1 MDTLLFIVGFLGF
14 VIAVGAFIWSFIKKN
29 KTLRKKA
36 LISSLLCLIMFF
48 VGVAMTPTDENDSS
62 AKTAKTEQTSSSSK
76 KETAK
81 PSSKQKTAKSSSKK
95 VKVSSSSNKKTTK
108 SSSKK
113 KEVTKKSSANKKVTV
128 KSSSKK
134 TKNSSSSSS
143 TTETSSS
150 AKTYDDAANAAFAS
164 ELNTQIND
172 VLRQGGVAD
181 SFAVMPNGSSLID
194 VVVPQDYKYLPNSQI
209 QQLADTILSA
219 KENCFQ
225 EWNAKPENNYDQTYG
240 PSLYVKSPDGTT
252 LAKESFWGGT
262 MKRVIDN
269 N

>member
-1 MDTLLFIVGFLGF
+1 MWVLLFLAGFLGF
-14 VIAVGAFIWSFIKKN
+14 IVAIGALLWSFIKKN
-29 KTLRKKA
+29 KDLRKKP
-36 LISSLLCLIMFF
+36 LIGGLLAIIMFF
-48 VGVAMTPTDENDSS
+48 TGVMISPTDDSDSS
-62 AKTAKTEQTSSSSK
+62 VETPKTEQTSKTSSTKQSKKKTPATSSSKKKTTKTSSSSK
-76 KETAK
+76 KE
-81 PSSKQKTAKSSSKK
+81 SSQTSSSSK
-95 VKVSSSSNKKTTK
+95 TD
-108 SSSKK
+108 
-113 KEVTKKSSANKKVTV
+113 
-128 KSSSKK
+128 
-134 TKNSSSSSS
+134 SSSSS
-143 TTETSSS
+143 TETSSS
-150 AKTYDDAANAAFAS
+150 AKTYDDAANTAFAS

-172 VLRQGGVAD
+172 VLRQGGVTD

-240 PSLYVKSPDGTT
+240 PMLYVKSPDGTT

>member
-1 MDTLLFIVGFLGF
+1 MWVLLFLGGFLGF
-14 VIAVGAFIWSFIKKN
+14 IVAIGALLWSFIKKN
-29 KTLRKKA
+29 KDLRKKS
-36 LISSLLCLIMFF
+36 LIGGLLAMIMFF
-48 VGVAMTPTDENDSS
+48 TGVMISPTDDSDSS
-62 AKTAKTEQTSSSSK
+62 VETPKTEQTSKTSSTKQSKKKTPATSSSKKKTTKTSSSSK
-76 KETAK
+76 KE
-81 PSSKQKTAKSSSKK
+81 SSQTSSSSK
-95 VKVSSSSNKKTTK
+95 TD
-108 SSSKK
+108 
-113 KEVTKKSSANKKVTV
+113 
-128 KSSSKK
+128 
-134 TKNSSSSSS
+134 SSSSS
-143 TTETSSS
+143 TETSSS
-150 AKTYDDAANAAFAS
+150 AKTYDDAANTAFAS

-172 VLRQGGVAD
+172 VLRQGGVTD

-225 EWNAKPENNYDQTYG
+225 EWNAKPENDYDETYG
-240 PSLYVKSPDGTT
+240 PRLYVKSPDGTT

>member
-1 MDTLLFIVGFLGF
+1 MWVLLFLAGSLGFIVAIGFLL
-14 VIAVGAFIWSFIKKN
+14 WSVIKKN
-29 KTLRKKA
+29 KDLRKKS
-36 LISSLLCLIMFF
+36 LIGGLLAMIMFF
-48 VGVAMTPTDENDSS
+48 TGVMISPTDDSDSS
-62 AKTAKTEQTSSSSK
+62 VETPKTEQTSKTSSTKQSKKKTPATSSSKKKTTKTSSSSK
-76 KETAK
+76 KE
-81 PSSKQKTAKSSSKK
+81 SSQTSSSSK
-95 VKVSSSSNKKTTK
+95 TD
-108 SSSKK
+108 
-113 KEVTKKSSANKKVTV
+113 
-128 KSSSKK
+128 
-134 TKNSSSSSS
+134 SSSSS
-143 TTETSSS
+143 TETSSS
-150 AKTYDDAANAAFAS
+150 AKTYDDAANTAFAS

-172 VLRQGGVAD
+172 VLRQGGVTD

-240 PSLYVKSPDGTT
+240 PMLYVKSPDGTT

>member
-1 MDTLLFIVGFLGF
+1 MWVLLFLAGFLGF
-14 VIAVGAFIWSFIKKN
+14 IVAVGALLWSFIKKN
-29 KTLRKKA
+29 KDLRKKS
-36 LISSLLCLIMFF
+36 LIGGLLAMIMFF
-48 VGVAMTPTDENDSS
+48 TGVMISPTDDSDSS
-62 AKTAKTEQTSSSSK
+62 VETPKTEQTSKTSSTKQSKKKTPATSSSKKKTTKTSSSSK
-76 KETAK
+76 KEA
-81 PSSKQKTAKSSSKK
+81 SSSSKE
-95 VKVSSSSNKKTTK
+95 KT
-108 SSSKK
+108 
-113 KEVTKKSSANKKVTV
+113 TKKSSETS
-128 KSSSKK
+128 SSSK
-134 TKNSSSSSS
+134 TDSSSSS
-143 TTETSSS
+143 TETSSS
-150 AKTYDDAANAAFAS
+150 AKTYDDAANTAFAS

-172 VLRQGGVAD
+172 VLRQGGVTD

-225 EWNAKPENNYDQTYG
+225 EWNAKPENDYDETYG
-240 PSLYVKSPDGTT
+240 PRLYVKSPDGTT

>member
-1 MDTLLFIVGFLGF
+1 MWLLLFFVGFLGF
-14 VIAVGAFIWSFIKKN
+14 IVAIGALLWSFIKKN
-29 KTLRKKA
+29 KDLRKKS
-36 LISSLLCLIMFF
+36 LIGGLLAMIMFF
-48 VGVAMTPTDENDSS
+48 TGAMISPIDESESS
-62 AKTAKTEQTSSSSK
+62 VETAKTEQTSKTSSTSKKKNAKTSSSSK
-76 KETAK
+76 KEA
-81 PSSKQKTAKSSSKK
+81 S
-95 VKVSSSSNKKTTK
+95 

-113 KEVTKKSSANKKVTV
+113 KTTKKSSET
-128 KSSSKK
+128 SSSPK
-134 TKNSSSSSS
+134 TASSSSS
-143 TTETSSS
+143 TETSSS
-150 AKTYDDAANAAFAS
+150 SKTYDDAANTAFAS

-172 VLRQGGVAD
+172 VLRQGGVTD

-194 VVVPQDYKYLPNSQI
+194 VVVPQNYKYLPNSQI

-219 KENCFQ
+219 KNKCFQ

-240 PSLYVKSPDGTT
+240 PSIYVKSPDGTT

>member
-1 MDTLLFIVGFLGF
+1 MWVLLFFAGFLGF
-14 VIAVGAFIWSFIKKN
+14 IVAIGALLWSFIKKN
-29 KTLRKKA
+29 KDLRKKS
-36 LISSLLCLIMFF
+36 LIGGLLAMIMFF
-48 VGVAMTPTDENDSS
+48 TGVMISPTDDSDSS
-62 AKTAKTEQTSSSSK
+62 VETPKTEQTSKTSSTKQSKKKTTATSSSKKKTTKTSSSSK
-76 KETAK
+76 KE
-81 PSSKQKTAKSSSKK
+81 SSQTSSSSK
-95 VKVSSSSNKKTTK
+95 TD
-108 SSSKK
+108 
-113 KEVTKKSSANKKVTV
+113 
-128 KSSSKK
+128 
-134 TKNSSSSSS
+134 SSSSS
-143 TTETSSS
+143 TETSSS
-150 AKTYDDAANAAFAS
+150 AKTYDDAANTAFAS

-172 VLRQGGVAD
+172 VLRQGGVTD

-225 EWNAKPENNYDQTYG
+225 EWNAKPENNYDETYG
-240 PSLYVKSPDGTT
+240 PRLYVKSPDGTT